1 MLYATKAEV
10 KKRFGTGWAWVWM
23 KMLDETTQ
31 VSLPNLRA
39 VSAVAA
45 VIQWGM
51 SSDCCGVGGMSAGE
65 RQRCT
70 LWDAVTGQP
79 VKASAHLRFIYT
91 RSSWWWCC

>member
-1 MLYATKAEV
+1 MLYATKAEG
-10 KKRFGTGWAWVWM
+10 KGRIGTGWAWVWM

-45 VIQWGM
+45 GIHWGM
-51 SSDCCGVGGMSAGE
+51 ASGCCCVGGMRAGE

-70 LWDAVTGQP
+70 LWDAVTGLP

-91 RSSWWWCC
+91 RSSWWRCC

>member
-1 MLYATKAEV
+1 MLYATKAEG
-10 KKRFGTGWAWVWM
+10 KGRIGTEWAWVWM

-31 VSLPNLRA
+31 VSLPNLRT

-45 VIQWGM
+45 GIQWRMAWG
-51 SSDCCGVGGMSAGE
+51 CCGVGGMRAGE

-91 RSSWWWCC
+91 RSSWWRCC